1 MLGRKTY
8 TRDELD
14 HVRAAVAG
22 QLAAY
27 RRLAEAVDAA
37 GDPRA
42 QAALEAFEPRFAE
55 ALTLA
60 LDRSFVHR
68 LRAVAGK
75 DGNPLNEVAVL
86 AESLLVDGGAVRPS
100 SGIKLDREQA
110 VLGLAPGDAIA
121 LSAADFERLA
131 EAFLGE
137 IEARF
142 VAAGDGADVT
152 PNAR

>member
-8 TRDELD
+8 TPEELD
-14 HVRAAVAG
+14 HARTAIAG
-22 QLAAY
+22 HLSAY

-42 QAALEAFEPRFAE
+42 QAALEAFEPHFAN

-60 LDRSFVHR
+60 LDRHFVHR

-86 AESLLVDGGAVRPS
+86 AESLLAEGGLARPS
-100 SGIKLDREQA
+100 GGIKLDPERS
-110 VLGLAPGDAIA
+110 VLGLAPGDPIA
-121 LSAADFERLA
+121 LSAADVERLA
-131 EAFLGE
+131 GAFLGE
-137 IEARF
+137 LESRF
-142 VAAGDGADVT
+142 VAAGDEAGSI
-152 PNAR
+152 AR

>member
-8 TRDELD
+8 TPEELD
-14 HVRAAVAG
+14 RARTAIAG

-27 RRLAEAVDAA
+27 RELADAIDA
-37 GDPRA
+37 TRDPRA

-60 LDRSFVHR
+60 LDRHFVHR

-86 AESLLVDGGAVRPS
+86 AESLVADDGVVRPTG
-100 SGIKLDREQA
+100 GIKLDAERS
-110 VLGLAPGDAIA
+110 VLGLAPGDPIA
-121 LSAADFERLA
+121 LSAADVDRLA
-131 EAFLGE
+131 GAFLAE
-137 IEARF
+137 MEARF
-142 VAAGDGADVT
+142 VAVGQS
-152 PNAR
+152 

>member
-8 TRDELD
+8 TREELD
-14 HVRAAVAG
+14 HARTAIAG

-27 RRLAEAVDAA
+27 RRLADAVDAT

-60 LDRSFVHR
+60 LDRHFVHR
-68 LRAVAGK
+68 LRVVAGK

-86 AESLLVDGGAVRPS
+86 AESLLGDGGVVRPS
-100 SGIKLDREQA
+100 SGIKVDRERS
-110 VLGLAPGDAIA
+110 VLGLAPGDPVA

-131 EAFLGE
+131 DAFLTE
-137 IEARF
+137 LEYRF
-142 VAAGDGADVT
+142 VAAAAGEVGST
-152 PNAR
+152 AR

>member
-8 TRDELD
+8 TPEELD
-14 HVRAAVAG
+14 HARTAIAG

-27 RRLAEAVDAA
+27 RQHADAVDAT

-55 ALTLA
+55 TLTLA
-60 LDRSFVHR
+60 LDRLFVHR

-86 AESLLVDGGAVRPS
+86 AESLLADGGVVRPTG
-100 SGIKLDREQA
+100 GIKLDPERS
-110 VLGLAPGDAIA
+110 VLGRAPGDPIA
-121 LSAADFERLA
+121 LSAADVERLA
-131 EAFLGE
+131 GAFLAE

-142 VAAGDGADVT
+142 VAVGGEVSSTAH
-152 PNAR
+152 

>member
-8 TRDELD
+8 TPEELD
-14 HVRAAVAG
+14 HARTAIAG

-27 RRLAEAVDAA
+27 RRLADAIEAT

-55 ALTLA
+55 ALTVA
-60 LDRSFVHR
+60 LDRHFVHR

-86 AESLLVDGGAVRPS
+86 AESLVVGGGVVRPG
-100 SGIKLDREQA
+100 SGIKLDPERS
-110 VLGLAPGDAIA
+110 VLGHAPGDAIA
-121 LSAADFERLA
+121 LSAADVERLA
-131 EAFLGE
+131 DAFLGE
-137 IEARF
+137 LEARF
-142 VAAGDGADVT
+142 VAAGAET
-152 PNAR
+152 CSTAA